1 MSGVTDDTQALL
13 TGMIC
18 GFLYKEHAAYRD
30 GEGIIKIT
38 NVEPVM
44 DDDGNYTNTITV
56 DFESGTQ
63 LTVTVNEVTEIQE
76 QQ

>member
-1 MSGVTDDTQALL
+1 VSGVSNDTQALL
-13 TGMIC
+13 TGMLA
-18 GFLYKEHAAYRD
+18 GFLYMEAGKYRD
-30 GEGIIKIT
+30 GKGVIKIT
-38 NVEPVM
+38 DARPVM

-76 QQ
+76 QE